1 MIGNFEQNQLWAN
14 RLFMSK
20 VTPHLL
26 SHLPGKIHVL
36 EGDTHPL
43 CRLLDI
49 TGGIDYLHESQHGLL
64 RGIASRVQSGSRNW
78 ATFTIRKER
87 SSGARTEYEKRCAAI
102 AANALY
108 PFFTVQS
115 YFDTQGQ
122 LLGYAIVR
130 TDQLFKVIQQG
141 QCSENQCSENQCNE
155 NQTGDR
161 QIGQATFL
169 YVSWRDLIKG
179 KTPIIMYD
187 RATRLTIIRSK
198 DDVTEYQDNHTDE
211 ELNAGFNRTIDG
223 EDEEADY
230 DDDDDDFEKGY
241 KQ

>member
-36 EGDTHPL
+36 EGDPHPL

-49 TGGIDYLHESQHGLL
+49 TGGIDYLHESPHGLL

-141 QCSENQCSENQCNE
+141 QYSE

-161 QIGQATFL
+161 QIGQTTFF
-169 YVSWRDLIKG
+169 YVLWRDLIKG

-187 RATRLTIIRSK
+187 HATRLTIIRSK

-211 ELNAGFNRTIDG
+211 ELNDGFNRTIDG
-223 EDEEADY
+223 DEDE
-230 DDDDDDFEKGY
+230 DDAFEEGY

>member
-1 MIGNFEQNQLWAN
+1 
-14 RLFMSK
+14 MSK

-36 EGDTHPL
+36 EGDPHPL

-49 TGGIDYLHESQHGLL
+49 TGGIDYLHESPHGLL

-141 QCSENQCSENQCNE
+141 QYSE

-161 QIGQATFL
+161 QIGQATFF
-169 YVSWRDLIKG
+169 YVLWRDLIKG

-187 RATRLTIIRSK
+187 HATRLTIIRSK

-211 ELNAGFNRTIDG
+211 ELNDGFNRTIDG
-223 EDEEADY
+223 DEDE
-230 DDDDDDFEKGY
+230 DDAFEEGY

>member
-36 EGDTHPL
+36 EGDPHPL

-49 TGGIDYLHESQHGLL
+49 TGGIDYLHESPHGLL

-141 QCSENQCSENQCNE
+141 QYSK

-161 QIGQATFL
+161 QIGQATFF
-169 YVSWRDLIKG
+169 YVLWRDLIKG

-187 RATRLTIIRSK
+187 HATRLTIIRSK

-211 ELNAGFNRTIDG
+211 ELNDGFNRTIDCD
-223 EDEEADY
+223 EDE
-230 DDDDDDFEKGY
+230 DDAFEEGY

>member
-36 EGDTHPL
+36 EGDPHPL

-49 TGGIDYLHESQHGLL
+49 TGGIDYLHESPHGLL

-141 QCSENQCSENQCNE
+141 QYSE

-169 YVSWRDLIKG
+169 YVLWRDLIKG

-187 RATRLTIIRSK
+187 HATRLTIIRSK

-211 ELNAGFNRTIDG
+211 ELNDGFNRTIDG
-223 EDEEADY
+223 DDEEADY
-230 DDDDDDFEKGY
+230 DDDDDFEKGY

>member
-36 EGDTHPL
+36 EGDPHPL

-49 TGGIDYLHESQHGLL
+49 TGGIDYLHESPHGLL

-141 QCSENQCSENQCNE
+141 QYSE

-161 QIGQATFL
+161 QIGQATFF
-169 YVSWRDLIKG
+169 YVLWRDLIKG

-187 RATRLTIIRSK
+187 HATRLTIIRSK

-211 ELNAGFNRTIDG
+211 ELNDGFNRTIDG
-223 EDEEADY
+223 DEDE
-230 DDDDDDFEKGY
+230 DDAFEEGY